1 MSAEE
6 PVRLIFDPSTKV
18 AGQVIEGAVD
28 LHWPTAVDKNIEE
41 VVLKLRG
48 EINTQL
54 EHTRI
59 HNVGGHTRSHRET
72 EYGYTNLIK
81 QDIVLW
87 EPKTGG
93 GPPPNTPVFRLPF
106 RIQLPEDLPPSCDIG
121 DYSTKGT
128 VGYYLEAVGKRSGLH
143 FNKKHLVPF
152 PVLPSS
158 SLGAQLKD
166 VLEQG
171 WHGRWKS
178 VDKEDKLNRGF
189 MGMGEHAHAK
199 VSLALPDI
207 EVLPMHASIPI
218 AVNIVTLSKH
228 MHLDD
233 TPDDEPIFPVPPT
246 KSGEVELVLK
256 RNMRVEASAYSD
268 TMEGEHVQVLGGL
281 GEDLPLDQYSHI
293 QIRPFEK
300 QWIPSEK
307 DKGQWRQEATI
318 TSWFRLTCPPTF
330 NASPAMN
337 IDYSLRLKVDFPGVG
352 NDVKL
357 DFPVR
362 VASSVSAQNH
372 TGWGNMPVPQLDLPP
387 SYFEQNKWNSDK

>member
-1 MSAEE
+1 M
-6 PVRLIFDPSTKV
+6 
-18 AGQVIEGAVD
+18 
-28 LHWPTAVDKNIEE
+28 
-41 VVLKLRG
+41 
-48 EINTQL
+48 
-54 EHTRI
+54 
-59 HNVGGHTRSHRET
+59 
-72 EYGYTNLIK
+72 
-81 QDIVLW
+81 LW
-87 EPKTGG
+87 KPRTGG

-121 DYSTKGT
+121 DYSTKGS

-158 SLGAQLKD
+158 SIGAQLKD

-171 WHGRWKS
+171 WRGRWKS

-199 VSLALPDI
+199 VSVRRNFLDTYRKYLDVPMFLQLALPDI

-337 IDYSLRLKVDFPGVG
+337 IDVG
-352 NDVKL
+352 DSVQVVFL
-357 DFPVR
+357 LLAYR
-362 VASSVSAQNH
+362 GVASIVFSTPKGRFSRSRQCC
-372 TGWGNMPVPQLDLPP
+372 
-387 SYFEQNKWNSDK
+387 